1 MIQFYS
7 GGWVWGAFASSVSV
21 VEGRTDRPG
30 LHGSSA
36 KHGVDRRAQQ
46 VDGSS
51 DVENR
56 LPLFYGVLQ
65 GFRIIGKTVLNAF

>member
-1 MIQFYS
+1 M
-7 GGWVWGAFASSVSV
+7 
-21 VEGRTDRPG
+21 DRPG